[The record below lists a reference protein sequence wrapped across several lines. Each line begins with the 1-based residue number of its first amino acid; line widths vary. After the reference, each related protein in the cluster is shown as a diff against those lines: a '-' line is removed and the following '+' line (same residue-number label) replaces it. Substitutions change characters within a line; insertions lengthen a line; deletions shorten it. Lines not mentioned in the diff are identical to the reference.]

1 MRRATFITWEQL
13 KVGGLILVALAVLT
27 VAIFQL
33 GQAANL
39 FERRYE
45 LVTFL
50 PNASGLREGGSV
62 TVAGQLAGIVK
73 KIEFLPVDA
82 DTTRNLRIT
91 IEINEG
97 LTSQIREDSKAR
109 VRTLGLLGDKVL
121 DVSVGTP
128 RYGSLTPGD
137 TLQVEESL
145 DYEQVI
151 AQASGAVGDMVQLT
165 ADLRQITGGIV
176 RGEGTMGQLLTNRTL
191 YDRLSGTLGQL
202 NTLLVR
208 LERRNGTFGRLIDD
222 PTLYYNLTSVLGQL
236 DTLTRQLNSREGTV
250 ARLLADD
257 TLYTRM
263 VGVVAGA
270 DSLLKLASQGSG
282 FAAKILKDQE
292 MYDRLNKAI
301 TDLSAILEDVRRN
314 PRKYTKGMIK
324 VF

>member
-13 KVGGLILVALAVLT
+13 KVGGLILLALAVLT
-27 VAIFQL
+27 IGMFRL

-39 FERRYE
+39 FESRYD
-45 LVTFL
+45 LVALL

-62 TVAGQLAGIVK
+62 TVAGQLAGIIK
-73 KIEFLPVDA
+73 RIEFLPVDA

-91 IEINEG
+91 VEVNEG
-97 LTSQIREDSKAR
+97 LRAQIREDSKAR

-128 RYGSLTPGD
+128 RFSELRPGD

-176 RGEGTMGQLLTNRTL
+176 RGEGTMGMLLTDRSL
-191 YDRLSGTLGQL
+191 YDRLNGTLSQL
-202 NTLLVR
+202 NSLLVR
-208 LERRNGTFGRLIDD
+208 LERPNGTFGRLIDD
-222 PTLYYNLTSVLGQL
+222 PTLYHNLTSVLAQL
-236 DTLTRQLNSREGTV
+236 DSLTRQMNSRQGTV
-250 ARLLADD
+250 GRLPADD
-257 TLYTRM
+257 TLYVRM

-270 DSLLKLASQGSG
+270 DSLLKMVSQGNG
-282 FAAKILKDQE
+282 FAGKMLRDQE
-292 MYDRLNKAI
+292 LYDRLNKAV
-301 TDLSAILEDVRRN
+301 TDLSAILEDVRRD
-314 PRKYTKGMIK
+314 PRKYTRGMIK

>member
-39 FERRYE
+39 FEKRYE

-62 TVAGQLAGIVK
+62 TVEV
-73 KIEFLPVDA
+73 
-82 DTTRNLRIT
+82 
-91 IEINEG
+91 NES
-97 LTSQIREDSKAR
+97 LQPQIREDSKAR

-128 RYGSLTPGD
+128 RVSALSPGD
-137 TLQVEESL
+137 TLQTEESL

-151 AQASGAVGDMVQLT
+151 AQASGAVVDMVQLT

-191 YDRLSGTLGQL
+191 YDQLSATLGQL
-202 NTLLVR
+202 NSLLVR
-208 LERRNGTFGRLIDD
+208 LERPNGTFGRLIDD
-222 PTLYYNLTSVLGQL
+222 PTLYHNLTSVLAQL
-236 DTLTRQLNSREGTV
+236 DSLTRQMNTRQGTIG
-250 ARLLADD
+250 RLLADD

-263 VGVVAGA
+263 VSAVASA
-270 DSLLKLASQGSG
+270 DSLLEQVSQGNG
-282 FAAKILKDQE
+282 FAGKMLRDQE

-314 PRKYTKGMIK
+314 PRKYTRGMIR